1 MLLLQS
7 GSVDLLPTETYP
19 GFLKC
24 SYMVPWGYSAHRPW
38 TLSSSLVPEWLLAA
52 ASAVLGLSALTLP
65 VGRRVSVSLSDVL
78 MRMC

>member
-1 MLLLQS
+1 M
-7 GSVDLLPTETYP
+7 
-19 GFLKC
+19 
-24 SYMVPWGYSAHRPW
+24 
-38 TLSSSLVPEWLLAA
+38 PEWLLAA